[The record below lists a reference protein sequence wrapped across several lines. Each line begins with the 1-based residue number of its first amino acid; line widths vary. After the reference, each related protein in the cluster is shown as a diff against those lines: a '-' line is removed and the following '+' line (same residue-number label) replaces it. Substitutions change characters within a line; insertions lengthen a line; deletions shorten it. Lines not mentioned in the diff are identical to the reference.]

1 MNKFVSYKYRLCPN
15 KTQATLLN
23 KTMGCVRFVWNC
35 NVAIF
40 NSYDKETNLTPIFKT
55 STELRKEYQWL
66 KEVSAAAIQQ
76 KEMDFKEFKKQRFSN
91 NRKKK
96 MGNPSF
102 KKKGYRDSFRLPNQK
117 FKILDNK
124 IHLEKIGKVKMIID
138 RELPIGKLMSVTISK
153 NPSGQYF
160 ASILINT
167 EKQPLP
173 KTNKS
178 VGIDLGLK
186 AFIVTSDNEI
196 VNNPRYFRKNQSKL
210 KKIQQHLSRK
220 KKGSNRRNKVRLK
233 VAKLHNKISNQRD
246 YFLHNVTTNLV
257 RKYDKIVIE
266 DLDVAEMV
274 KNHKLA
280 KSISDAS
287 FAKFRQ
293 YLSYKCDWYGK
304 ELIVINRFEPTSKK
318 CSCCGWIK
326 KDLTLKDRQFNCEQ
340 CSLSID
346 RDLNAAL
353 NIHSVG
359 VNTELNQ
366 AQRDSK
372 SVLAANLGEVLKKED
387 GIICH

>member
-102 KKKGYRDSFRLPNQK
+102 KKKGHRDSFRLPNQK

-210 KKIQQHLSRK
+210 KKNTTTFIK
-220 KKGSNRRNKVRLK
+220 KKERKQQKKQG
-233 VAKLHNKISNQRD
+233 KIESC
-246 YFLHNVTTNLV
+246 
-257 RKYDKIVIE
+257 KI
-266 DLDVAEMV
+266 
-274 KNHKLA
+274 
-280 KSISDAS
+280 
-287 FAKFRQ
+287 
-293 YLSYKCDWYGK
+293 
-304 ELIVINRFEPTSKK
+304 T
-318 CSCCGWIK
+318 
-326 KDLTLKDRQFNCEQ
+326 
-340 CSLSID
+340 
-346 RDLNAAL
+346 
-353 NIHSVG
+353 
-359 VNTELNQ
+359 
-366 AQRDSK
+366 
-372 SVLAANLGEVLKKED
+372 
-387 GIICH
+387 

>member
-1 MNKFVSYKYRLCPN
+1 
-15 KTQATLLN
+15 
-23 KTMGCVRFVWNC
+23 MGCVRFVWNC

-96 MGNPSF
+96 IGNPSF
-102 KKKGYRDSFRLPNQK
+102 KKKGNRDSFRLPNQK

-160 ASILINT
+160 ASILIET

-178 VGIDLGLK
+178 VGVDLGLK
-186 AFIVTSDNEI
+186 AFIVTSDSE
-196 VNNPRYFRKNQSKL
+196 VVSNPRYFRENQSKL

-220 KKGSNRRNKVRLK
+220 KKGSNRRNKARLK

-246 YFLHNVTTNLV
+246 YFLHNVTTDLV

-266 DLDVAEMV
+266 DLDVAGMV

-340 CSLSID
+340 CSLSMD

-359 VNTELNQ
+359 VNAELNQ
-366 AQRDSK
+366 AQRNSK
-372 SVLAANLGEVLKKED
+372 SASAVNFDEVLKKED
-387 GIICH
+387 DIICH